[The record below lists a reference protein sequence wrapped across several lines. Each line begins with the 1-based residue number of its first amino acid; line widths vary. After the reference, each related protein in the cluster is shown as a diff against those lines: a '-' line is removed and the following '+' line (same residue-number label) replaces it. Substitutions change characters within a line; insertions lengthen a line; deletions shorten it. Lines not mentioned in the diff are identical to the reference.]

1 MFLYNKEV
9 MGIVTPLIHFG
20 QTLLAALSLSQYGI
34 SVLDVIIAGVIVFY
48 AFEGFKLG
56 FTYAF
61 MDLLSF
67 VLSFLLGLTL
77 YNMLGKRLIAWFSMP
92 QGFANALGFFLIA
105 LISEIIV
112 NLILRRFLLYAPHL
126 PEKHPLSKW
135 YEKVK
140 HPLGIVPGLAS
151 AFILLSFLLTVV
163 VALPSSPYLKQLVTT
178 SRIGSAFIAHTA
190 GFEHQLND
198 VFGGALD
205 ETLNVLTVKP
215 ESDETIPLHF
225 TVKNPTVDESAEQ
238 TMLTLV
244 NGERTSRGLSPL
256 VLDAALQELARS
268 YAKEMFQQGYFSH
281 YDPEGRSP
289 FDRMNE
295 AGITY
300 MNAGENLALAPSVDL
315 AHQGLMNSPGHRA
328 NILSPNYQKVG
339 IGVMD
344 GGIYGKM
351 FVQEFTN

>member
-1 MFLYNKEV
+1 
-9 MGIVTPLIHFG
+9 MGIITPLIHFG
-20 QTLLAALSLSQYGI
+20 QTLLTALSLSQYGI
-34 SVLDVIIAGVIVFY
+34 SVLDLLIVAVIFFY

-77 YNMLGKRLIAWFSMP
+77 YNALGKQLIEWFSMP
-92 QGFANALGFFLIA
+92 SGFANALGFFLIA

-112 NLILRRFLLYAPHL
+112 NLILRRFLLYAPRL
-126 PEKHPLSKW
+126 SDKHPVSQW
-135 YEKVK
+135 YDKIK
-140 HPLGIVPGLAS
+140 HPLGVIPGLAS
-151 AFILLSFLLTVV
+151 AFILISFLLTVV
-163 VALPSSPYLKQLVTT
+163 IALPSSPFLKQQVTN
-178 SRIGSAFIAHTA
+178 SRLGSAFVTHTA
-190 GFEHQLND
+190 GFEHQLSD

-215 ESDETIPLHF
+215 ESDETVPLHF
-225 TVKNPTVDESAEQ
+225 TVKNPHVDTSAEE

-244 NGERTSRGLSPL
+244 NRERTSRGLSPL
-256 VLDAALQELARS
+256 VMDSSLQDLARS

-295 AGITY
+295 AGTSY
-300 MNAGENLALAPSVDL
+300 VSAGENLALAPSVDL

-328 NILSPNYQKVG
+328 NILSPNYKKVG

>member
-1 MFLYNKEV
+1 MDVF
-9 MGIVTPLIHFG
+9 TPLLHFG

-34 SVLDVIIAGVIVFY
+34 SLLDVIIVGVILFY
-48 AFEGFKLG
+48 AVEGYQLG
-56 FTYAF
+56 FTFAF
-61 MDLLSF
+61 LDLLSF

-77 YNMLGKRLIAWFSMP
+77 YSVLGKQLISWFSMP
-92 QGFANALGFFLIA
+92 PGFANALGFFLIA

-112 NLILRRFLLYAPHL
+112 NLILRRFVIYAPRL
-126 PEKHPLSKW
+126 PEKHAISQFYAKI
-135 YEKVK
+135 K
-140 HPLGIVPGLAS
+140 HPLGILPGLAS

-163 VALPSSPYLKQLVTT
+163 IALPSSPYLKQLVTT
-178 SRIGSAFIAHTA
+178 SRLSAAFIAHTA

-215 ESDETIPLHF
+215 ESDETVVLHF
-225 TVKNPTVDESAEQ
+225 TVKDPAVDIASERK
-238 TMLTLV
+238 MLSLV
-244 NGERTSRGLSPL
+244 NSERTSRGLLPL
-256 VLDAALQELARS
+256 ILDSSLQSLARS

-289 FDRMNE
+289 FDRMND

-300 MNAGENLALAPSVDL
+300 VSAGENLALAPSVDL

-328 NILSPNYQKVG
+328 NILSPNYHRVG